1 MPQDFNN
8 NEPVDTSVDVHIE
21 EPAEPQKPQEKLF
34 TQEEV
39 NNIIEKRL
47 NKEKNKWKNEVDQA
61 KRLAEM
67 SAEDRAREQFK
78 MEKAEFERQRAEFER
93 ERLLVQT
100 QRELSTKNIPVE
112 FADMLVKDCRNTAAI
127 TFAPV
132 IASTDDG
139 SAACGVGGI
148 AGWMRRASSFT
159 FDNCDN
165 EGDVT
170 YSAENVT
177 SVEGAATYPICVGGI
192 VGVGSNYGGTAID
205 KVENGINI
213 KEIKQLK
220 KEVYHDYNFQP
231 VLPFRRSAS
240 LQGRGSQVYS
250 R

>member
-8 NEPVDTSVDVHIE
+8 NEPVDTSVDVHDE
-21 EPAEPQKPQEKLF
+21 VPAEPQKPQEKLF

-112 FADMLVKDCRNTAAI
+112 FADMLVKDDAESTKAAI
-127 TFAPV
+127 DTFAQLY
-132 IASTDDG
+132 
-139 SAACGVGGI
+139 
-148 AGWMRRASSFT
+148 
-159 FDNCDN
+159 NQ
-165 EGDVT
+165 
-170 YSAENVT
+170 
-177 SVEGAATYPICVGGI
+177 SVEKGVSNKMKGRPPKTKQTPSDGLDRAAFMKL
-192 VGVGSNYGGTAID
+192 SLAEQQ
-205 KVENGINI
+205 KMAKENPERY
-213 KEIKQLK
+213 KELTK
-220 KEVYHDYNFQP
+220 K
-231 VLPFRRSAS
+231 
-240 LQGRGSQVYS
+240 
-250 R
+250 

>member
-8 NEPVDTSVDVHIE
+8 NEPVDTSVDVHDE
-21 EPAEPQKPQEKLF
+21 VPAEPQKPQEKLF

-112 FADMLVKDCRNTAAI
+112 FADMLVKDDAESTKAAI
-127 TFAPV
+127 DNFA
-132 IASTDDG
+132 ALY
-139 SAACGVGGI
+139 
-148 AGWMRRASSFT
+148 
-159 FDNCDN
+159 NQ
-165 EGDVT
+165 
-170 YSAENVT
+170 
-177 SVEGAATYPICVGGI
+177 SVEKGVSNKMKGRPPKTKQTSSDGLDRAAFMKL
-192 VGVGSNYGGTAID
+192 SLAEQQ
-205 KVENGINI
+205 KMAKENPERY
-213 KEIKQLK
+213 KELTK
-220 KEVYHDYNFQP
+220 K
-231 VLPFRRSAS
+231 
-240 LQGRGSQVYS
+240 
-250 R
+250 